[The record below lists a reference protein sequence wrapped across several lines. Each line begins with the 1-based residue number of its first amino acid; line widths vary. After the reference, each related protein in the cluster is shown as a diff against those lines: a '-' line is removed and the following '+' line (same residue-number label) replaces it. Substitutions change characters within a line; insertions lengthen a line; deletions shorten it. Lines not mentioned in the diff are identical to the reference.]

1 MAMQLRVRKQQN
13 CSSSGGDW
21 RVQRLMGARDGGQ
34 AHSETVLVVETGM
47 VGERGG
53 ISMAHGSW
61 QAGVRVNAQG
71 AAIDRS
77 Y

>member
-1 MAMQLRVRKQQN
+1 M
-13 CSSSGGDW
+13 
-21 RVQRLMGARDGGQ
+21 
-34 AHSETVLVVETGM
+34 HSAKVGNLVELNRALVVETGM